1 MPEPEPEP
9 YKAGSFE
16 ELSEPDNSYEDVPE
30 VETEAV
36 QKPHACTG
44 SKKRWSKEEESALR
58 EAFDIQI
65 KMQKNVSTMEIR
77 KAQKCYPVLQD
88 RSEAVI
94 RTKIN
99 NIKLGKYKK
108 I

>member
-1 MPEPEPEP
+1 LPEPEPEP

-44 SKKRWSKEEESALR
+44 IY
-58 EAFDIQI
+58 FI
-65 KMQKNVSTMEIR
+65 
-77 KAQKCYPVLQD
+77 
-88 RSEAVI
+88 
-94 RTKIN
+94 
-99 NIKLGKYKK
+99 
-108 I
+108 